1 MSNHSDRASVLQERD
16 RQRLLKRGIGLYT
29 YQQVR
34 NTTRFQFVAQI
45 VVGAILVFA
54 GFLFVYA
61 VREKRLQDLSTY
73 GSAGSHWGGLCFG
86 FGMMLYGVFLA
97 HPGIIFCWRKF
108 IADRGAN
115 K

>member
-1 MSNHSDRASVLQERD
+1 MSNHSDRASVLQERG

-45 VVGAILVFA
+45 VVGVILVFA

-61 VREKRLQDLSTY
+61 VREKRLQELSTY